1 VVFDPNSH
9 NRDNDLR
16 ERRRVYRNDRRMSED
31 DFFAPVG
38 HHYLNMT
45 FRVIHGE
52 ESLVKKTNASF
63 AKKMM
68 MPARPIPL

>member
-1 VVFDPNSH
+1 
-9 NRDNDLR
+9 
-16 ERRRVYRNDRRMSED
+16 
-31 DFFAPVG
+31 
-38 HHYLNMT
+38 MT

-68 MPARPIPL
+68 PARPIPL